1 MGIIVNFFSFNLS
14 PNNSNNS
21 TASFLHT
28 TRKTVCS
35 LFISTHLSVF
45 ICCFSVSNSVIVSVQ
60 GSVSFNNSKCC
71 SPQNSFYSYPV
82 SVFPSIIN
90 F

>member
-1 MGIIVNFFSFNLS
+1 M
-14 PNNSNNS
+14 
-21 TASFLHT
+21 ASFSQT

-45 ICCFSVSNSVIVSVQ
+45 ICWFSVSNSVIVSVQ
-60 GSVSFNNSKCC
+60 GSVSFSNSKCC
-71 SPQNSFYSYPV
+71 SPQNRITSYPI

-90 F
+90 K